1 MFSLF
6 RRKNKENDVIL
17 PPITIS
23 LTNIQEVNEAGI
35 LYLDHKGNSAN
46 IHYFDAHKGWCKN
59 KNITKSKLKYICDRT
74 KVEGWKIIFYTNPQI
89 TFYSNPSEEEL
100 WIEILNK
107 IRLQGFS
114 SFDWD

>member
-23 LTNIQEVNEAGI
+23 LTNIQEVNKAGI

-46 IHYFDAHKGWCKN
+46 IHYFDAH
-59 KNITKSKLKYICDRT
+59 
-74 KVEGWKIIFYTNPQI
+74 
-89 TFYSNPSEEEL
+89 
-100 WIEILNK
+100 
-107 IRLQGFS
+107 
-114 SFDWD
+114 